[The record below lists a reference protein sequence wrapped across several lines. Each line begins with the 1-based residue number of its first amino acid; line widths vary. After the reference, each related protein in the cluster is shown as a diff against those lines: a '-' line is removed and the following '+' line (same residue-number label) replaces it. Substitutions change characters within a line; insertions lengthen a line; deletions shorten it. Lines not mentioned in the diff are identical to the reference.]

1 MPKRL
6 ANRIAVTSGLQLL
19 LVAGGFGLL
28 SFSLGRRSGLATS
41 ELYRQNASLVE
52 LSTALSG
59 KLSYPLWLNR
69 LNLLDLQ
76 YGHRSPADFETL
88 RQRFWRQMQVFPV
101 DYINFGTA
109 DGTFIGMERT
119 GTGAL
124 LLNEDTTRSGR
135 GSMAIYALGPGGQR
149 GALLERIPGMAATHE
164 EDWYTNTAKAGRPSW
179 SAIYPWEDQPEVFS
193 ISYNSPLFGPGR
205 RLEGVVGV
213 DIQLSKL
220 SQWLQGVWRDRRGL
234 ALIVEPNGNLVAS
247 SIPRFTLRQQ
257 GGRVQ
262 RANLQELPSTLAQTL
277 RQQYF
282 VPRSGGG
289 LQLRAQSD
297 SPGQTPRPLRI
308 DGRNY
313 TLQATPWGRAEGL
326 RWILLTALEADPS
339 TEAAQRSTTLGLAAA
354 ALALGAAAVLVSRQ
368 IRTLLRPLAQLQ
380 AASQQ
385 LSQSLLQGDE
395 PTSLPLQSGITAGA
409 GEELLALDRA
419 IATLVARYNA
429 LTRNL
434 QQARDRERYR
444 DAQTLALLK
453 DKLRS
458 SLQAAAVAHEI
469 NQPLSVLLL
478 NSQLLLDQQRGDDAQ
493 LLAEPMRQR
502 LQAIRSE
509 AERMVKTIEKMRALL
524 RNVQTEPQRLDLREV
539 ALSAVLYARSSGI
552 TAQVPIDTTG
562 LESSED
568 PAWIHGDAAQI
579 QIAVV
584 NLLRNAAEAL
594 EGQRRA
600 APRIAIRLS
609 KAEAQWCLEVEDN
622 GPGLPADVLETS
634 PLNSSKATGSGLGLF
649 VVRTTM
655 DNHHG
660 SLEAERSPGG
670 GALLRLRF
678 PSLPTT
684 GALPT
689 TGD

>member
-6 ANRIAVTSGLQLL
+6 ANRIAVASGLQLL

-28 SFSLGRRSGLATS
+28 SFSLGRRSGLASS

-52 LSTALSG
+52 LSTALSR

-76 YGHRSPADFETL
+76 YGEHGPADLENL
-88 RQRFWRQMQVFPV
+88 RERFWRQMQVFPV
-101 DYINFGTA
+101 DYINFGAA
-109 DGTFIGMERT
+109 DGSFVGMERT
-119 GTGAL
+119 ATGAL
-124 LLNEDTTRSGR
+124 LLNEDTPRSGR

-149 GALLERIPGMAATHE
+149 GALLERIPGMTVTHE
-164 EDWYTNTAKAGRPSW
+164 EAWYVDTAKAGRPSW
-179 SAIYPWEDQPEVFS
+179 SEIYPWEDQPEVFS

-220 SQWLQGVWRDRRGL
+220 SHWLQGVWRDRRGL

-257 GGRVQ
+257 GGQVQ
-262 RANLQELPSTLAQTL
+262 RANLQELPSALAQTL

-282 VPRSGGG
+282 APRPRGG
-289 LQLRAQSD
+289 LQLRAQSL
-297 SPGQTPRPLRI
+297 SPGQAPRPLRI

-313 TLQATPWGRAEGL
+313 TLQATPWGRSEGL
-326 RWILLTALEADPS
+326 QWILLTALEADPS
-339 TEAAQRSTTLGLAAA
+339 IEAAQRSTTLGLVAA
-354 ALALGAAAVLVSRQ
+354 ALALGAAALLLNRQ
-368 IRTLLRPLAQLQ
+368 IRNLLRPLAQLQ

-385 LSQSLLQGDE
+385 LSASLQQRDE
-395 PTSLPLQSGITAGA
+395 PTNLQLQSGITAHA
-409 GEELLALDRA
+409 GEELLALDQA
-419 IATLVARYNA
+419 IATLVQRYNA
-429 LTRNL
+429 LTLNL
-434 QQARDRERYR
+434 QQARERERYR

-478 NSQLLLDQQRGDDAQ
+478 NSQMLLDEQRADPGSH
-493 LLAEPMRQR
+493 LAEPVRQQ

-509 AERMVKTIEKMRALL
+509 AERVVQTIEKMRALL

-539 ALSAVLYARSSGI
+539 ALSAVLYARSSGS
-552 TAQVPIDTTG
+552 TAQLPIDTTG
-562 LESSED
+562 LESSEA
-568 PAWIHGDAAQI
+568 PAWIHGDAAQV

-600 APRIAIRLS
+600 APRIAIRLVN
-609 KAEAQWCLEVEDN
+609 AGAQWCLEVEDN
-622 GPGLPADVLETS
+622 GPGLPANALEAS
-634 PLNSSKATGSGLGLF
+634 PMNSSKATGSGLGLF

-678 PSLPTT
+678 PP
-684 GALPT
+684 LPT